1 MSARPSV
8 LTDPEQLKELLG
20 VPFTPE
26 QMACITAPPAPQV
39 IVAGAGSGKTT
50 VMAARVV
57 WLVGTG
63 AVAPEQVLGLTFT
76 NKAAGELAE
85 RVRTA
90 LARAGISDPDP
101 SPAEADS
108 AGGEPR
114 ISTYHAFA
122 GQLLKDHGLR
132 IGLEPSS
139 RLLADATRF
148 QLAARVLREAPGPY
162 PSLTKSVPDLVSDL
176 LALDGELSEH
186 LVPPERL
193 RAYDTE
199 LLSALADVK
208 LSNEDLRKVPETVR
222 GRLELLELVS
232 RYRAAKR
239 SRDLLDFGDQ
249 IALSAQLATTRPEV
263 GALLREEFRVVLLD
277 EYQDTSVAQRLLL
290 SGLFGGGT
298 GHAVTAVGDPCQAIY
313 GWRGASVA
321 NLDDFPE
328 HFPYADGRPA
338 TRFSLSE
345 NRRSGG
351 RLLDLANE
359 LAAPLR
365 AMHEGVEALRPAPG
379 AERDGSVRCALL
391 ETHAQ
396 ELDWIGDSIAHLVRT
411 GTEPREIAVL
421 CRSGGDFARI
431 QAVLVERDVPVEVVG
446 LSGLLHLP
454 EVADLVAVCE
464 VLQDPGAN
472 AALVRLLIG
481 PRWRI
486 GARDL
491 ALLGRRARTLISR
504 APSSSDDDR
513 LAAAVE
519 GVDPAEIVSLADAL
533 ETFLDGAGQSAPDQL
548 PFSAAAR
555 VRFAH
560 LAQEL
565 RDLRRSL
572 SDPLMDVLH
581 RVLST
586 TGLDVELASSP
597 HALAARRR
605 ETLSSFMDVAAGFA
619 SLDGEASLLA
629 FLAFLRTAA
638 QYEKGLDHALPGGE
652 NTVKVLTA
660 HKSKGLEWDV
670 VVVPDLSAGSFPKE
684 KAPEVW
690 TSYPKV
696 LPYALRGDAPTLPP
710 TPDWTSPGLRAFK
723 SALKSHKAVE
733 ELRLG
738 YVTFT
743 RPRSLLLASG
753 HWWGPTQKKRRG
765 PSTFLSALYEHCA
778 AGHGEIE
785 AWADTPAP
793 DAENPALS
801 TDTTPDHSW
810 PLPLDPTSLTLRR
823 EAATLVESY
832 LHPPSTTGDRGAAGY
847 PGTQG
852 HPGRRGAAGYQG
864 AEGHPGTPG
873 HLGHLG
879 DADHPGTR
887 GRRGGA
893 GYPGTPDGPE
903 YRASRNHQTS
913 PEDPYLWPPHCED
926 PAYDEEPPAPWPDPA
941 DEPAGTALPWPDSAG
956 GAARAD
962 APWPDPAE
970 EPAAAEAARPQAG
983 AGRGRAVPAAAGGTP
998 QGVRGTAPVSGR
1010 GGVGEEEAPP
1020 PPDDLW
1026 PGDGYRAAPGPRP
1039 TDPADALWPE
1049 DDTWA
1054 APKPHPRP
1062 AAPGGDD
1069 ALWPEG
1075 TEGPAP
1081 RPYPSAPADDLWPEA
1096 GDLARRRPRSAASAP
1111 ADDLWPE
1118 DNDGTAPRPYPSAPA
1133 DDLWPEAEDLA
1144 RPRPR
1149 PAAPAP
1155 DPDDLWPE
1163 AEAEAE
1169 AGAAD
1174 GDWAAARPRPRPA
1187 TPGRTDAPWP
1197 EAGPT
1202 PGPLTPED
1210 ARAIASWDRDLDALE
1225 GELRRA
1231 REAVRDV
1238 ELPSALSASQLL
1250 RLASDEQGFVRD
1262 LARPMPKPPQ
1272 PAARQGTRFHAWV
1285 ESRFDELPLPH
1296 LDVLDPLTD
1305 LPGAQPPGGDGSDQ
1319 DIADEADL
1327 DALKAAFERSPYAD
1341 RTPYRMEVPVQLTL
1355 AGRVIRG
1362 RIDAVYRTTDA
1373 GADADADGTG
1383 TTYEIVDWKTGRT
1396 TEADPLQLA
1405 VYRLAWAEATNTP
1418 LAQVT
1423 AVFLHVRSGR
1433 VIRPRN
1439 LPDRARLEQIL
1450 QGKTD
1455 TESDH
1460 RTDG

>member
-20 VPFTPE
+20 IPFTPE
-26 QMACITAPPAPQV
+26 QLACVTAPPAPQV

-76 NKAAGELAE
+76 NKAAGELSE

-90 LARAGISDPDP
+90 LARAGITDPYP
-101 SPAEADS
+101 PYPPPGLAAGSPTPAGADA

-148 QLAARVLREAPGPY
+148 QLAAKVLREAPGPY
-162 PSLTKSVPDLVSDL
+162 PSLTKSLPDLVSDL
-176 LALDGELSEH
+176 LALDAELSEH
-186 LVPPERL
+186 LVEPARL

-199 LLSALADVK
+199 LLDTLADTK
-208 LSNEDLRKVPETVR
+208 LTNDDLRKVPEAVR
-222 GRLELLELVS
+222 GRLELLELVA

-239 SRDLLDFGDQ
+239 SRDLFDFSDQ

-321 NLDDFPE
+321 NLDDFPA
-328 HFPYADGRPA
+328 HFPQADGAPA
-338 TRFSLSE
+338 TRLSLSE

-351 RLLDLANE
+351 RLLDLANG

-365 AMHEGVEALRPAPG
+365 ALHEGVEALRPAPG
-379 AERDGSVRCALL
+379 AERAGFVRCALL
-391 ETHAQ
+391 ETHAE
-396 ELDWIGDSIAHLVRT
+396 ELEWLGDSVAHLVRT
-411 GTEPREIAVL
+411 GTEPGEIAVL
-421 CRSGGDFARI
+421 CRSAGDFARI
-431 QAVLVERDVPVEVVG
+431 QAVLVARDVPVEVVG

-491 ALLGRRARTLISR
+491 ALLGRRARLLVGR
-504 APSSSDDDR
+504 APSDADAADPDER

-519 GVDPAEIVSLADAL
+519 GVDPAEIISLADAL
-533 ETFLDGAGQSAPDQL
+533 ETFLDGAGRSDDGL
-548 PFSAAAR
+548 PFSAEAR

-581 RVLST
+581 RVLSA
-586 TGLDVELASSP
+586 TGLEVELSASP

-605 ETLSSFMDVAAGFA
+605 ETLSNFMDVAAGFA
-619 SLDGEASLLA
+619 ALDGEATLLA

-670 VVVPDLSAGSFPKE
+670 VVVPDLCAGAFPKE
-684 KAPEVW
+684 RAPEAW
-690 TSYPKV
+690 TSYAKV
-696 LPYALRGDAPTLPP
+696 LPYALRGDAPTLPADP
-710 TPDWTSPGLRAFK
+710 AWTSAGLKSFK
-723 SALKSHKAVE
+723 AALKDHKSVE

-765 PSTFLSALYEHCA
+765 PSAFLTELYGHCA
-778 AGHGEIE
+778 AGAGEIE
-785 AWADTPAP
+785 AWADEPEP

-801 TDTTPDHSW
+801 AEAAQDHSW
-810 PLPLDPTSLTLRR
+810 PLPLDPGSLALRR
-823 EAATLVESY
+823 SAAALVQSY
-832 LHPPSTTGDRGAAGY
+832 LAAPP
-847 PGTQG
+847 P
-852 HPGRRGAAGYQG
+852 
-864 AEGHPGTPG
+864 
-873 HLGHLG
+873 
-879 DADHPGTR
+879 
-887 GRRGGA
+887 
-893 GYPGTPDGPE
+893 PE
-903 YRASRNHQTS
+903 RAR
-913 PEDPYLWPPHCED
+913 PEEDEAYLWPPDCED
-926 PAYDEEPPAPWPDPA
+926 PSYEDEPWPDDEDWPRPDPVPPAEPHPTAPAPYDDQGPGPGADRAEPRRTPAHPPAP
-941 DEPAGTALPWPDSAG
+941 G
-956 GAARAD
+956 
-962 APWPDPAE
+962 
-970 EPAAAEAARPQAG
+970 
-983 AGRGRAVPAAAGGTP
+983 AAGG
-998 QGVRGTAPVSGR
+998 GAPY
-1010 GGVGEEEAPP
+1010 
-1020 PPDDLW
+1020 D
-1026 PGDGYRAAPGPRP
+1026 
-1039 TDPADALWPE
+1039 
-1049 DDTWA
+1049 
-1054 APKPHPRP
+1054 
-1062 AAPGGDD
+1062 
-1069 ALWPEG
+1069 
-1075 TEGPAP
+1075 
-1081 RPYPSAPADDLWPEA
+1081 
-1096 GDLARRRPRSAASAP
+1096 
-1111 ADDLWPE
+1111 DDLWPE
-1118 DNDGTAPRPYPSAPA
+1118 DAPA
-1133 DDLWPEAEDLA
+1133 GA
-1144 RPRPR
+1144 RPAPDSPR
-1149 PAAPAP
+1149 PA
-1155 DPDDLWPE
+1155 
-1163 AEAEAE
+1163 
-1169 AGAAD
+1169 
-1174 GDWAAARPRPRPA
+1174 
-1187 TPGRTDAPWP
+1187 PGG
-1197 EAGPT
+1197 AGPGT
-1202 PGPLTPED
+1202 SAGGLVPEE
-1210 ARAIASWDRDLDALE
+1210 ARAVASWDRDLDALE

-1231 REAVRDV
+1231 RAAVREV
-1238 ELPSALSASQLL
+1238 ELPAALSASQLL
-1250 RLASDEQGFVRD
+1250 RLAADEQGFARD

-1285 ESRFDELPLPH
+1285 ESRFDELPLPL
-1296 LDVLDPLTD
+1296 LDVLDPATE
-1305 LPGAQPPGGDGSDQ
+1305 LPGSDQ
-1319 DIADEADL
+1319 EVADEADL
-1327 DALKAAFERSPYAD
+1327 DSLKAAFERSEYAD
-1341 RTPYRMEVPVQLTL
+1341 RPPHRMEAPVQLTL

-1362 RIDAVYRTTDA
+1362 RIDAVYRTD
-1373 GADADADGTG
+1373 TG
-1383 TTYEIVDWKTGRT
+1383 YEIVDWKTGRT

-1405 VYRLAWAEATNTP
+1405 VYRLAWAEATGTP
-1418 LAQVT
+1418 LEQVT
-1423 AVFLHVRSGR
+1423 AAFLHVRSGR
-1433 VIRPRN
+1433 VIRPRD
-1439 LPDRARLEQIL
+1439 LPDRARLERIL
-1450 QGKTD
+1450 QGEAGTG
-1455 TESDH
+1455 SDH
-1460 RTDG
+1460 QVDG